1 MDQNLL
7 SEIQTI
13 IDGNQ
18 YMSGR
23 ATSENVVETP
33 EFAIYLSDDGI
44 KHVRDRHQDKYAP
57 GSLFNPGLDYIETVK
72 KISKAKYEIDGPKVK
87 WIAVDTGAEV
97 GQMGVAY
104 ADPAEVQNMKDY
116 VMPDSRTM
124 EKVKIAAGERKPV
137 NVISLITLK
146 VGKLSDGR
154 DVLSMLTMF
163 PGGADIDGKEIPAN
177 RSDFAK
183 EGFYF
188 VLPSDSPALS

>member
-1 MDQNLL
+1 MEQNLL

-18 YMSGR
+18 YMSGQ

-72 KISKAKYEIDGPKVK
+72 KISKAEYEVDGPKVK

-163 PGGADIDGKEIPAN
+163 PGGADIDGKAIPAS

-183 EGFYF
+183 DGFYF

>member
-1 MDQNLL
+1 MEQKLL

-18 YMSGR
+18 YMSGK
-23 ATSENVVETP
+23 ATNENVVETP

-57 GSLFNPGLDYIETVK
+57 GSLFNAGLDYIETVK
-72 KISKAKYEIDGPKVK
+72 KVSQEKYEIDGPKVK

-104 ADPAEVQNMKDY
+104 ADPAEVQKMKDY
-116 VMPDSRTM
+116 VMPDSKTM
-124 EKVKIAAGERKPV
+124 EKVKIAAGERKSV
-137 NVISLITLK
+137 NTISLITLK

-163 PGGADIDGKEIPAN
+163 PGGADIDGKAIPAN
-177 RSDFAK
+177 RSDFARD
-183 EGFYF
+183 GFYF